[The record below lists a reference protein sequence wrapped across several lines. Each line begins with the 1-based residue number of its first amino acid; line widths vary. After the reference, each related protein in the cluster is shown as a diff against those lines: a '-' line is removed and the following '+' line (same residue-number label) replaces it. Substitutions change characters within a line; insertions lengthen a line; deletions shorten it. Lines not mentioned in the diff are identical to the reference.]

1 MQKCHLLIVVAN
13 SLSSDQA
20 LQNGVC
26 MHRSRLDPPPP
37 PRLTVILSC
46 YKKLQL
52 ITFFYSYS
60 VYLSDRAIS

>member
-26 MHRSRLDPPPP
+26 MHRSRLDPPTT
-37 PRLTVILSC
+37 PRLTDNFIM
-46 YKKLQL
+46 LQKTATYYIFL
-52 ITFFYSYS
+52 
-60 VYLSDRAIS
+60 LL

>member
-26 MHRSRLDPPPP
+26 MHRSRLDPPP
-37 PRLTVILSC
+37 RLTDNFIM
-46 YKKLQL
+46 LQKTATYY
-52 ITFFYSYS
+52 IFYCYS